1 MNPLKIG
8 DITRMHKQ
16 CVSGLSLGEEGPGD
30 ETTIF
35 TDCGRIQKR
44 VRFAF
49 TLVIIILMCW
59 ILSQCKHPNTLLF
72 YVLVIKSE
80 ESEVQTE
87 TKLDEDKPG
96 GCFNWSKF

>member
-1 MNPLKIG
+1 MNPLKTG

-35 TDCGRIQKR
+35 TDCGRIQNH

-49 TLVIIILMCW
+49 TLVIIILMC
-59 ILSQCKHPNTLLF
+59 
-72 YVLVIKSE
+72 
-80 ESEVQTE
+80 
-87 TKLDEDKPG
+87 
-96 GCFNWSKF
+96 